1 MALQQQ
7 QQSLQQQRQ
16 QLTSQ
21 LQQQEEQHKHDIAA
35 LQEELHEQH
44 TRSSTEALKC
54 ISDNALKQLASLSLG
69 DTALY
74 YMPEK
79 GEMIMACITSAW
91 LQEKNDTSYI
101 RNSNWYSH
109 LTWINS
115 VGFLLWQTQHS
126 LPWQLWRTPQ
136 IKVSHI
142 YTL

>member
-16 QLTSQ
+16 QLMSQ

-44 TRSSTEALKC
+44 TSSTKALKC
-54 ISDNALKQLASLSLG
+54 LSDNALKQLASLSLG

-79 GEMIMACITSAW
+79 GEMIMACITSA
-91 LQEKNDTSYI
+91 
-101 RNSNWYSH
+101 
-109 LTWINS
+109 
-115 VGFLLWQTQHS
+115 
-126 LPWQLWRTPQ
+126 
-136 IKVSHI
+136 
-142 YTL
+142 